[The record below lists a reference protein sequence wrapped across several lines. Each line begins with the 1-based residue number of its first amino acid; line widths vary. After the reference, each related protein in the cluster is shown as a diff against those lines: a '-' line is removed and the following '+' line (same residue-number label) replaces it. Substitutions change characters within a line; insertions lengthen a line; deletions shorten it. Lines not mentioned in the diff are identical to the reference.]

1 MQQAYF
7 FSLLHRKVSYSIM
20 LILKIRYPL
29 LPLTIVAFQMKE
41 YGETPPLT
49 IELALTAVI
58 GFLKIMNISC

>member
-1 MQQAYF
+1 
-7 FSLLHRKVSYSIM
+7 M

-41 YGETPPLT
+41 CGETPPPLT